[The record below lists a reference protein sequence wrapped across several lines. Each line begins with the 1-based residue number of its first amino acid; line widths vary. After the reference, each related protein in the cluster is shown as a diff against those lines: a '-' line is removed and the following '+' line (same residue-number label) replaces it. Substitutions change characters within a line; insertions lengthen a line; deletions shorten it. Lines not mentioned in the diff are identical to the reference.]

1 MTIDDVRI
9 REVRNPAGRLKAI
22 VSFTIDG
29 CFVIHDVKIFEREEG
44 FAIAMPSRKTSD
56 GKYKDIAHPLNTE
69 TREMLQK
76 LILGEYE
83 RFVREGGD
91 KQTEGED
98 AGNN

>member
-44 FAIAMPSRKTSD
+44 FAIAMPSRKTTD

-76 LILGEYE
+76 LILNEYE
-83 RFVREGGD
+83 KFLASPRE
-91 KQTEGED
+91 ESEEAED
-98 AGNN
+98 